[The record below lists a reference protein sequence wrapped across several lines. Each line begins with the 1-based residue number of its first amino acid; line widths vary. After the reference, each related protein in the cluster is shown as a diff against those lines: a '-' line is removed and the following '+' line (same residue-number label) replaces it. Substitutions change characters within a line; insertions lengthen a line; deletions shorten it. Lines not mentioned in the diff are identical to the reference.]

1 MAQNKTFIFN
11 TVKEAKVDYVLK
23 GWSIELDQEDAVVV
37 SKQKKISH
45 ILHAILTL
53 ATGFWGIVWIVIFL
67 TKSSERHI
75 ISFDKETKVV
85 NIQAYD

>member
-1 MAQNKTFIFN
+1 MEERFIYKTI
-11 TVKEAKVDYVLK
+11 KEAKVDYVLN
-23 GWSIELDQEDAVVV
+23 GLSIELDQEDAVVV

-53 ATGFWGIVWIVIFL
+53 ATGFWGIVWIVIYL

-75 ISFDKETKVV
+75 ITFDKETKVV
-85 NIQAYD
+85 NIQVYD

>member
-1 MAQNKTFIFN
+1 MEERFIYKTI
-11 TVKEAKVDYVLK
+11 KEAKVDYVLK
-23 GWSIELDQEDAVVV
+23 GWSIELDREDAVVV
-37 SKQKKISH
+37 SKQKTISH

-53 ATGFWGIVWIVIFL
+53 ATGFWGIVWIVIYL

-75 ISFDKETKVV
+75 ITFDKETKFV